1 MQIHRYRKYNILRRT
16 NRKESI
22 TRYFV
27 VELQNTNNVLKSGRK
42 GITYKGMTIRRSRL
56 LQSMHCTYYIP
67 TLAQVLRTQDEQAR
81 LSPYTVE
88 PTSVSG
94 TTDVEGAMA
103 V

>member
-27 VELQNTNNVLKSGRK
+27 IELKSGRK
-42 GITYKGMTIRRSRL
+42 DITYKGMTIRRSRL
-56 LQSMHCTYYIP
+56 LQNMHCTYYIP
-67 TLAQVLRTQDEQAR
+67 TLAQVLRTHNEQDR
-81 LSPYTVE
+81 LSPCTVE

-94 TTDVEGAMA
+94 TTDVEGAMT
-103 V
+103 VR